1 LHLGG
6 TEELLAFART
16 AISKYMASFFH
27 KGKETHPFPTPPPPP
42 PPNKTN
48 NIKKTTKKKKKK
60 KK

>member
-27 KGKETHPFPTPPPPP
+27 KGKETHPFPTSPPPPQ
-42 PPNKTN
+42 
-48 NIKKTTKKKKKK
+48 KKELFFE
-60 KK
+60 